1 MNECR
6 KDKKDEKAQVVEED
20 EWETSFLM
28 TIVEDQKKILLQR
41 VSKIDLKDGFWYLDI
56 GVSSHMIGSRSLFY
70 EIVDTYYGTIKFG
83 DDSRISIKRKGK
95 ILLYLQNGKTMS
107 LSNVLYTL

>member
-1 MNECR
+1 
-6 KDKKDEKAQVVEED
+6 
-20 EWETSFLM
+20 
-28 TIVEDQKKILLQR
+28 
-41 VSKIDLKDGFWYLDI
+41 
-56 GVSSHMIGSRSLFY
+56 MIGSRSFFY